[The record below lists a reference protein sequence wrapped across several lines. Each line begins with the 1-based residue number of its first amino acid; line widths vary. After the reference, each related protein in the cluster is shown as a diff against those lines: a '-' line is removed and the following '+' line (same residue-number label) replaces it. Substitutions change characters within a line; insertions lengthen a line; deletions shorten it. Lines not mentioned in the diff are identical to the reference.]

1 MKKIITFI
9 FLALVATTLLAGNN
23 DLLFSINTD
32 EKPYTAKV
40 VYNDSI
46 DGGYFGKIVIPS
58 SGLFNIDGKIE
69 SVKINC
75 IGSEAFK
82 GCENLKS
89 IRIPNGVTHIGS
101 NAFEGCSSLKSIN
114 IPSSVMYIDADAVM
128 LESDIMKIIIK
139 ARNENIVQNI
149 LSNPFTYCSSLFS
162 IKVAKNNNIY
172 DSRDNCNAIILTTR
186 NKLIVGCKNTIIPN
200 SVTEIGES
208 AFEGCSAL
216 KSITIP
222 NSVTEIGGEAFKGCS
237 SLESITIPNSVTEIG
252 EYAFEGCSSLVSIAI
267 PNGVTEIGGSAFE
280 GCSSLESITIP
291 NSVTEIVYETF
302 KGCSSLE
309 SITIPNSVTEIGDYA
324 FEGCSS
330 LESITIPNSIT
341 YIGSSAFEGC
351 SLKKVVCES
360 VNVPKLSN
368 WVEVFGTKEEMS
380 NITLYVP
387 SKSLWKYRLSRDWN
401 RFGKIRT
408 IEGEPTIGFTLI
420 ILGLFFFL
428 VIMILFI
435 RQELKTSAGY
445 GYRITNHRAKDIHG
459 DPSRMQTLVE
469 YIQSRFNY
477 EKYKTIVKKHATKGI
492 NIKISKGGLFK
503 ALLGLHTTI
512 KLRMKIDETNLV
524 GIKVRGRSFLWLLW
538 YISLDLFLYIM
549 IERMQLIY
557 IFLLIPICLIA
568 LQITGKIKQVRLKKY
583 ALAIIANEFENPSNP
598 EPKFKTENHNSEK
611 TKKSQTKTSIK
622 DTVSFIDKIK
632 DLFIA
637 LKSSYNEQLEKL
649 KEERAQEQLRQQQ
662 AQAKQHTQSS
672 GTAQIADMRT
682 VDYLANEIYVAFT
695 NEGYD
700 VKIVPR
706 DTLLS
711 AIKGEKGK
719 YIRISKG
726 GFFAA
731 LFGVRKALLVEIFT
745 NSAGKILAEVAYNY
759 NAWPFL
765 LIVAEGLT
773 AISMCAIGNDIGYGW
788 AIASVIIFG
797 NILIPMHVRTILEN
811 NAACKK
817 ARTIIFRK

>member
-222 NSVTEIGGEAFKGCS
+222 NSVTEIGGEAFK
-237 SLESITIPNSVTEIG
+237 
-252 EYAFEGCSSLVSIAI
+252 
-267 PNGVTEIGGSAFE
+267 
-280 GCSSLESITIP
+280 
-291 NSVTEIVYETF
+291 
-302 KGCSSLE
+302 
-309 SITIPNSVTEIGDYA
+309 
-324 FEGCSS
+324 GCSS

>member
-23 DLLFSINTD
+23 DLLFSITK
-32 EKPYTAKV
+32 EKPYTAEV

-46 DGGYFGKIVIPS
+46 EGGYFGEIIIPS

-128 LESDIMKIIIK
+128 LESDIMKIICE

-200 SVTEIGES
+200 SVTEIGSS

-222 NSVTEIGGEAFKGCS
+222 NRVTEIGGEAFKGCS

-252 EYAFEGCSSLVSIAI
+252 DG
-267 PNGVTEIGGSAFE
+267 
-280 GCSSLESITIP
+280 
-291 NSVTEIVYETF
+291 TF

-309 SITIPNSVTEIGDYA
+309 SITIPNSVTYIGSSAFEGCSSLESITIPNNVTEIWSSA

-341 YIGSSAFEGC
+341 YIGFSAFEGC

-408 IEGEPTIGFTLI
+408 IEGEPTMGFAVI
-420 ILGLFFFL
+420 IVGLFSLIFFV
-428 VIMILFI
+428 VIFI
-435 RQELKTSAGY
+435 RHELKTSAGN
-445 GYRITNHRAKDIHG
+445 GYRIVNHRAKDIHG

-469 YIQSRFNY
+469 YIQSRFNH

-637 LKSSYNEQLEKL
+637 LKSSYNEQLDKL

-662 AQAKQHTQSS
+662 AQAKQHTQSN

-719 YIRISKG
+719 NIRISKG

-731 LFGVRKALLVEIFT
+731 LLGFRKALLVEVFI
-745 NSAGKILAEVAYNY
+745 NSTGKISAEVTCNY
-759 NAWPFL
+759 NVWPLL
-765 LIVAEGLT
+765 LIFAEGLT
-773 AISMCAIGNDIGYGW
+773 AISMYAIGNDIGYGW

-797 NILIPMHVRTILEN
+797 IILIPIHVRTILEN
-811 NAACKK
+811 NAAYKK
-817 ARTIIFRK
+817 ARTIIFGK